1 MRFITNVVTFLS
13 VVKPAEVWNYK
24 KNGDDWGSVKVDNNL
39 CGTPENQSPIDLPNS
54 VASDKRVTHGF
65 EDNF

>member
-1 MRFITNVVTFLS
+1 MRFFIILFYVSFA
-13 VVKPAEVWNYK
+13 KPAEIWDYK
-24 KNGDDWGSVKVDNNL
+24 KNGDDWGKVNVANNL

-54 VASDKRVTHGF
+54 VGSDKSVTQGK